1 MAILINPDGSRE
13 TITGSGKKGAITLE
27 EMQAAVGGHCAHTS
41 LGAGGRLPALHR
53 HLDSEEM
60 ALYDEEGGP
69 DWKNLPVNPA
79 GSSVVGYEVRGP
91 VLVCQTDSDGEMY

>member
-27 EMQAAVGGHCAHTS
+27 EMQAAVGGHCAHTY
-41 LGAGGRLPALHR
+41 
-53 HLDSEEM
+53 LDSEEM